1 MLYYFN
7 DKNSEYFFSSIEKLI
22 YYSKEC
28 IEIKS
33 D

>member
-7 DKNSEYFFSSIEKLI
+7 DKNSEYFFSIEKLI